1 MDNTVRLS
9 VFERSKDRDGDVERL
24 LVADFDRDWLRE
36 SNLLS
41 VNEALELLTDI
52 EIVDVFEC
60 VLVLV

>member
-1 MDNTVRLS
+1 MDSTVRLS